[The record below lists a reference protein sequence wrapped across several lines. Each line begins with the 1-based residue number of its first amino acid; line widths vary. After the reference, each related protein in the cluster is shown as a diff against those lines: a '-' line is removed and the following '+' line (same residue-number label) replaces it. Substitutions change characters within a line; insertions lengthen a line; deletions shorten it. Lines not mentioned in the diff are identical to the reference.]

1 MNEDTCSSLFCGQF
15 RLVTGRSD
23 CENSGGTGLSQVGV
37 SLWKSLLT
45 NAFFK
50 KIIYLFSAVLHLGRC
65 AQAFPGC
72 GERGRSWS
80 QCLASHSGGFCC
92 CRAQARGVQASVA
105 VVHRLSAGGVFR
117 TRKQTHTPFLGRRFL
132 NHLTTRDVPPID
144 LNQCFSHCF
153 RLLWTSFVAPMVKNL
168 HTM

>member
-50 KIIYLFSAVLHLGRC
+50 NLFICFRQCCILVAVLRLSRGVASGAALGRSAWLLILAASVVAEHKLEAC
-65 AQAFPGC
+65 RLQWLWCTGLVQVGSSGPGSKLTPP
-72 GERGRSWS
+72 SW
-80 QCLASHSGGFCC
+80 AGGF
-92 CRAQARGVQASVA
+92 
-105 VVHRLSAGGVFR
+105 
-117 TRKQTHTPFLGRRFL
+117 
-132 NHLTTRDVPPID
+132 LTT
-144 LNQCFSHCF
+144 
-153 RLLWTSFVAPMVKNL
+153 
-168 HTM
+168 